1 MRAGPPAVTIH
12 GLDDGDSVLRL
23 RMPVMIL
30 SAPGAALYAG
40 AGWWRALVAE
50 LRARHPAV
58 QFTDL
63 LDCADSPGRAA
74 EALRAGQKA
83 ILFHAET
90 PAIFAAVQAM
100 AEACQAEV
108 WTDRPQALDMAER
121 GAARRLAAWLALP
134 ACSG

>member
-12 GLDDGDSVLRL
+12 GLEDGDSVLRPGV
-23 RMPVMIL
+23 PVMIL

-40 AGWWRALVAE
+40 AGWWRALIAE
-50 LRARHPAV
+50 LRARHPGAV
-58 QFTDL
+58 FVDL
-63 LDCADSPGRAA
+63 LDCADAPGRAA

-90 PAIFAAVQAM
+90 PAILAAIQAM
-100 AEACQAEV
+100 AEACQAQV
-108 WTDRPQALDMAER
+108 WTERPEALDMAER